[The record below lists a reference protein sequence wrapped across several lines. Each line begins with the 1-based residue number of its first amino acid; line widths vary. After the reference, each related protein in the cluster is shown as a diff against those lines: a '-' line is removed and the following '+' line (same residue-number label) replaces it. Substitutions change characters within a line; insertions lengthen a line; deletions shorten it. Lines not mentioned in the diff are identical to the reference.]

1 MKRPSLLQKLR
12 QRLSRY
18 GSFLLLFQRTPA
30 AAQALLPEV
39 NLLASSAAIDSTTLA
54 IVTVVGLGAY
64 DSVAGATSVSQVA
77 PSPGSST
84 VPVTSGASLSGV
96 FQIVGGGGHTPA
108 AWSVSSGTL
117 PAGLTLKGT
126 SGKTTTL
133 TGITTQAGNHTV
145 TIRAWENSNRS
156 GRSASGTFTLQVTAS
171 TPAAIVTQPA
181 PVTIFTGATAKL
193 TVVAS
198 GGTPLTY
205 QWYRGLSGDTSQ
217 PVGSNA
223 ASFTTPALSAT
234 TSYWVKVS
242 NALNPGG
249 VASNTATVTVEEPL
263 VPVVSTDPLPAA
275 TIGAAFA
282 HTLAASHSPTQFAIL
297 GLPKGLTYNATTG
310 AISGRPA
317 VTGSFDLKVTATNA
331 VGSGA
336 EATLPLTVAAL
347 PPARVGSFSA
357 WIACDPAS
365 NANLGGGLTFTT
377 TSAGSFS
384 LKHVGAL
391 GSTGTGATA
400 AAHSAK
406 GFLAATA
413 PQIVVPL
420 GMQTLSLSLDAGT
433 GAVTGSLGSAP
444 VTGGRNVWNARTQ
457 PATALQGYYSFALDL
472 AEDRHRNG
480 TALTEIPQGS
490 GYVTGSVDLN
500 GVFKYAGKTADGQ
513 ALTGSRSVD
522 SGGAFSLYHALYQKS
537 GSLVGPLLI
546 NALAL
551 DPTERPL
558 IGSLTW
564 SKPASS
570 GRSYVAGFGAIPL
583 AADGNYLA
591 PAGKGHIALGLPA
604 AGPVQLRFSGA
615 GLELSDTDP
624 NLAVTWTADHKLQ
637 LPATNPAKVGLSLN
651 PANGAMKGSF
661 TLVDTAPPLTRKVAF
676 LGQLVRGSDG
686 TVKATGHF
694 LLPQLPDAGQKAN
707 ATPILSGRVRLEQ

>member
-1 MKRPSLLQKLR
+1 MKRLPLLQQLR
-12 QRLSRY
+12 RRFSRY

-54 IVTVVGLGAY
+54 IATVVGLGAY

-84 VPVTSGASLSGV
+84 VPVTSGSSLSGV
-96 FQIVGGGGHTPA
+96 FQIVGGGGHTPGS
-108 AWSVSSGTL
+108 WSVSSGTL

-133 TGITTQAGNHTV
+133 TGSTTQAGNHTV

-156 GRSASGTFTLQVTAS
+156 GRSASGTFTIQVTAS

-205 QWYRGLSGDTSQ
+205 QWFRGLSGDTSQ

-234 TSYWVKVS
+234 TSYWVRVS

-282 HTLAASHSPTQFAIL
+282 HTLAVSHSPTNFAIL

-310 AISGRPA
+310 VISGRPA
-317 VTGSFDLKVTATNA
+317 VTGSFNLKVTASNA

-357 WIACDPAS
+357 WIARDPAS
-365 NANLGGGLTFTT
+365 NANLGGGLTLTT
-377 TSAGSFS
+377 TSTGSFT

-391 GSTGTGATA
+391 GSAGTGAAA

-420 GMQTLSLSLDAGT
+420 GTQTLSLSLDADT
-433 GAVTGSLGSAP
+433 GAVTGTLGSAA
-444 VTGGRNVWNARTQ
+444 VAGGRNAWNARTQ

-472 AEDRHRNG
+472 ADAGDRTG
-480 TALTEIPQGS
+480 AALTQIPQGS
-490 GYVTGSVDLN
+490 GFVTGSVDLN

-513 ALTGSRSVD
+513 ALTGSRSL
-522 SGGAFSLYHALYQKS
+522 SGGEFGLYQALYQKS
-537 GSLVGPLLI
+537 GSLVGALAI
-546 NALAL
+546 NALSL
-551 DPTERPL
+551 DPTVRPL
-558 IGSLTW
+558 AGSLTW

-570 GRSYVAGFGAIPL
+570 GRSYVAGFGPVPL

-591 PAGKGHIALGLPA
+591 PAGKGNIALGLPA
-604 AGPVQLRFSGA
+604 AGTVQLRFTGA
-615 GLELSDTDP
+615 GLDLSATDP
-624 NLAVTWTADHKLQ
+624 NLDFTWTADRKLQ
-637 LPATNPAKVGLSLN
+637 LPPVNPAKVSLSLN
-651 PANGAMKGSF
+651 PANGAVKGSF

-676 LGQLVRGSDG
+676 LGQIVRGSNG
-686 TVKATGHF
+686 AVKATGHF
-694 LLPQLPDAGQKAN
+694 LLPQIPGVGQKAT
-707 ATPILSGRVRLEQ
+707 ATPILSGRFRLEQ